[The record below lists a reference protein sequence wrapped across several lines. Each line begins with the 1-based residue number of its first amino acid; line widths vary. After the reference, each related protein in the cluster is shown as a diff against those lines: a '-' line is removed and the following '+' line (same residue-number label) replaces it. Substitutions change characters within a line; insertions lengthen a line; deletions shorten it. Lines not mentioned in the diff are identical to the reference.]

1 MIAPNRFSRFTGRL
15 LRASLALLTAAVLAG
30 CATTGSNDLVRF
42 DELRTAIRESDYE
55 RANALIRAHPSLLDD
70 RRAVSMAIALG
81 KVDAV
86 ARYASQAGANTAL
99 DLDGTPPL
107 LRSVTAAPA
116 ASREEIVSVLLKLG
130 ADPRLQDKNGTDAA
144 TLARRRGERRL
155 LALMNDAL
163 GMRSDRSLVNG
174 TPAAARWMP
183 DFETGIVRRTAA
195 TRGPADR
202 SGRRPPAAEAKA
214 GKAAGAAAVKVSLP
228 ARAPA
233 TPEFLFA
240 DSWIA
245 APPDVIRTGEVAGFR
260 FHADG
265 TGELL
270 RFGPARGAPRRAD
283 NAFVA
288 WVFDDGRL
296 RFFVSSPQFSARCES
311 RSLQA
316 SRVNLQCTDFHPV
329 DDYEVSPGQP
339 AVARVPMSIDMARAL
354 IDGQPPGAGLQAGAT
369 LTATLHTGPPGA
381 CALRTRSFK
390 APPETQLKHAPGDWY
405 TLNSRSGITRS
416 ALSGEACHQDEA
428 RRASLASCTREG
440 GSCRSLGGCRAGQ
453 ASAAASVHG
462 AGWGWGACAAD
473 AEAAKLAALARCRAE
488 SGCDCQLVALAGNN
502 VNTARGAICHVP
514 GQRRLQLSRAPML
527 PMMPAPPSTP
537 ATPSVPLAR

>member
-1 MIAPNRFSRFTGRL
+1 MIAPHRFSRFTGGL
-15 LRASLALLTAAVLAG
+15 LHACLALLAAAALAG
-30 CATTGSNDLVRF
+30 CATTGGNDLTRF
-42 DELRTAIRESDYE
+42 DELRTAIREGDYE
-55 RANALIRAHPSLLDD
+55 RANALIQAHPGLLDD

-86 ARYASQAGANTAL
+86 MRYASQAGANTAL

-107 LRSVTAAPA
+107 LRSVTAAPPA
-116 ASREEIVSVLLKLG
+116 NREEIVSVLLKLG

-163 GMRSDRSLVNG
+163 GMRSDRTLVNG
-174 TPAAARWMP
+174 TPATARWLP
-183 DFETGIVRRTAA
+183 DFETGIVRRTPAA
-195 TRGPADR
+195 RGPADR
-202 SGRRPPAAEAKA
+202 STRRSPAAEAKS
-214 GKAAGAAAVKVSLP
+214 GKAARAAVIKVSLP
-228 ARAPA
+228 ARAPE
-233 TPEFLFA
+233 TPEFLSA
-240 DSWIA
+240 DTWIA
-245 APPDVIRTGEVAGFR
+245 APPDVIRVGDVAGFR

-270 RFGPARGAPRRAD
+270 RFGPSRAAPRRAD
-283 NAFVA
+283 DAFVA

-316 SRVNLQCTDFHPV
+316 SRVELQCTDFHTV
-329 DDYEVSPGQP
+329 DDEVSPVQA

-369 LTATLHTGPPGA
+369 LATALHAGPPGV
-381 CALRTRSFK
+381 CALRTRAFK
-390 APPETQLKHAPGDWY
+390 APPETQLKRAPGDWY
-405 TLNSRSGITRS
+405 ALNSRSGITRS
-416 ALSGEACHQDEA
+416 ALSGEACQQDEA
-428 RRASLASCTREG
+428 RRASLASCSREG

-462 AGWGWGACAAD
+462 AGWGWVACAAD
-473 AEAAKLAALARCRAE
+473 AEAAKLAALARCRVE

-502 VNTARGAICHVP
+502 VNTVRGAACHLP
-514 GQRRLQLSRAPML
+514 GQRRPQISRAPPL
-527 PMMPAPPSTP
+527 PKPGPAAAL
-537 ATPSVPLAR
+537 ATR

>member
-1 MIAPNRFSRFTGRL
+1 MIAPHRFSRFTGGL
-15 LRASLALLTAAVLAG
+15 LHACLALLAAAALAG
-30 CATTGSNDLVRF
+30 CTTTGGNDLTRF
-42 DELRTAIRESDYE
+42 DELRTAIREGDYE
-55 RANALIRAHPSLLDD
+55 RANALIQAHPGLLDD

-86 ARYASQAGANTAL
+86 MRYASQAGANTAL

-107 LRSVTAAPA
+107 LRSVTAAPPA
-116 ASREEIVSVLLKLG
+116 NREEIVSVLLKLG

-163 GMRSDRSLVNG
+163 GMRSDRTLVNG
-174 TPAAARWMP
+174 TPATARWMP
-183 DFETGIVRRTAA
+183 DFETGVVRRIP
-195 TRGPADR
+195 PAR
-202 SGRRPPAAEAKA
+202 SPGGRSARRPPAADARTGKTA
-214 GKAAGAAAVKVSLP
+214 GAAGAAAVKVSLP
-228 ARAPA
+228 LRAPA

-245 APPDVIRTGEVAGFR
+245 APHDVIRTGEVAGFR

-270 RFGPARGAPRRAD
+270 RFGPSRAAPRRVD
-283 NAFVA
+283 NAYVA

-311 RSLQA
+311 RSLQTA
-316 SRVNLQCTDFHPV
+316 RAQLQCTDFHAV
-329 DDYEVSPGQP
+329 DDDEVSPGQP
-339 AVARVPMSIDMARAL
+339 TVARVSMSIDMARAL

-369 LTATLHTGPPGA
+369 LTTALHAGPPGT
-381 CALRTRSFK
+381 CTLRTRAFK
-390 APPETQLKHAPGDWY
+390 APPETQLKPAPGDWY
-405 TLNSRSGITRS
+405 ALNSRSGITRS
-416 ALSGEACHQDEA
+416 ALSGEACQQDEA
-428 RRASLASCTREG
+428 RRASLASCSREG
-440 GSCRSLGGCRAGQ
+440 GGCRSLGGCRAGQ

-462 AGWGWGACAAD
+462 AAWGWVACAAE
-473 AEAAKLAALARCRAE
+473 AESAKLAALARCRME

-502 VNTARGAICHVP
+502 VNTVRGAACHQP
-514 GQRRLQLSRAPML
+514 GQRRLQISRAP
-527 PMMPAPPSTP
+527 APP
-537 ATPSVPLAR
+537 VR